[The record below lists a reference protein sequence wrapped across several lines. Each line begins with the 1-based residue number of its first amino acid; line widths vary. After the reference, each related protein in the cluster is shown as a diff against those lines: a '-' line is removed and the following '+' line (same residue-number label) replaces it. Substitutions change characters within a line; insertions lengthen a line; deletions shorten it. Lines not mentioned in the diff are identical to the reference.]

1 MTDTST
7 TIQRTHSNAR
17 ISKIVRHGGLVY
29 LCGQT
34 AKGSPSADAG
44 IAEQT
49 AEVLARID
57 ALLVEAGS
65 DRSRILTTTIYLR
78 DIAADFAG
86 MNAVWEAWLADNRQ
100 AIAPARTTVQAA
112 LATASLRV
120 EMSVVAA
127 VNRPGLEE
135 ALFSE
140 RIEP

>member
-1 MTDTST
+1 MTDT

-17 ISKIVRHGGLVY
+17 ISKIVRHAGLVY

-34 AKGSPSADAG
+34 AKGSASAEAG

-57 ALLVEAGS
+57 TLLAEAGS

-86 MNAVWEAWLADNRQ
+86 MNAVWESWLADKH

-120 EMSVVAA
+120 EMTVVAA
-127 VNRPGLEE
+127 
-135 ALFSE
+135 AT
-140 RIEP
+140 